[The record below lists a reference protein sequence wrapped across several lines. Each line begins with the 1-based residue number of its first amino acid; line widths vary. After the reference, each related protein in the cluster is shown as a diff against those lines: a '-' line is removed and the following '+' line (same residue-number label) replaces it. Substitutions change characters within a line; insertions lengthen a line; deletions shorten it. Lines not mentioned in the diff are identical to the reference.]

1 MPLNPPI
8 MTHDRNA
15 RNGHVLALH
24 WQTWLPV
31 EIAWCDGAIASIA
44 AARPDAR
51 PECWIA
57 PSLFDLQVNGY
68 GGVDFMKPGL
78 TADELR
84 RAARS
89 LRRDGCT
96 RFFLTMVTA
105 EWSDLV
111 TRLRH
116 AKALRDA
123 DPELREAIA
132 GWHVEGPFISAEPG
146 FIGAHPPQH
155 ARDPEPAKIRELREA
170 LGSDPVLLT
179 LAPERAGALEAIALA
194 RSLGMTVFGGHSNAS
209 AAHLDAAAAAG
220 LTGYTHLG
228 NGCPQTLDRHD
239 NILWRV
245 LERTGLTP
253 SLIPDTIHVSPAL
266 FRVMHAAR
274 GAHPLVYT
282 TDAMSAAGA
291 PPGRYTLGPTVLEV
305 GPDQIVRLP
314 GATNFAGSALTPLQG
329 AFRAARMLR
338 QPWQECWTRFSIAA
352 ARAVGCRHELRVG
365 TRADFCLIHP
375 TADPSGASLE
385 ICFGGD
391 LRAAADWA

>member
-1 MPLNPPI
+1 M
-8 MTHDRNA
+8 
-15 RNGHVLALH
+15 H
-24 WQTWLPV
+24 WQTWRPV
-31 EIAWCDGAIASIA
+31 EVTWRDGAIAAIA

-57 PSLFDLQVNGY
+57 PALFDIQVNGY
-68 GGVDFMKPGL
+68 GGVDFLKAGL
-78 TADELR
+78 SADDLR
-84 RAARS
+84 RAART

-96 RFFLTMVTA
+96 RFFLTMVTD
-105 EWSDLV
+105 EWSALV
-111 TRLRH
+111 ANLRH

-123 DPELREAIA
+123 DPELRAAIA

-155 ARDPEPAKIRELREA
+155 ARDPEPSKIRELRDV

-179 LAPERAGALEAIALA
+179 LAPERAGAPEAIALA
-194 RSLGMTVFGGHSNAS
+194 TALGMTVFGGHSNAS

-228 NGCPQTLDRHD
+228 NGCPQALDRHD

-245 LERTGLTP
+245 LERADLTP
-253 SLIPDTIHVSPAL
+253 SLIPDSIHVSPAL

-274 GAHPLVYT
+274 GARPLVYT

-314 GATNFAGSALTPLQG
+314 GATNFAGSALTPAQG
-329 AFRAARMLR
+329 VFRAARMLR
-338 QPWQECWTRFSIAA
+338 QPWQECWTRFSTGA
-352 ARAVGCRHELRVG
+352 ARAVGCRQELRVG
-365 TRADFCLIHP
+365 ARADFCLIRP
-375 TADPSGASLE
+375 AADASGASLE
-385 ICFGGD
+385 ICFDGE
-391 LRAAADWA
+391 LRPSADWA